1 MGNNSIRK
9 LLSVTMSMVM
19 VCSLG
24 TGCGKLLT
32 RGSGVDPDSTSVSD
46 ATSKDSEANLSE
58 NKSIG
63 SEEVPKSNGTS
74 DPSDNIPILLL
85 HTNSDYAV
93 NSKNNPAIHV
103 NYNYLALD
111 KEYAQNYKVLDKA
124 LEGAKEEILALES
137 ECFDQAKGDL
147 SGSDDY
153 TFDANY
159 YTFFR
164 RTDGKYLSFINEC
177 CTFGTFDFD
186 YYSFIA
192 HSYYVE
198 SGKEI
203 ELSDIVADEDAFYA
217 ILSEKV
223 KAVVDDDLF
232 IYMGEYSN
240 KDAEDFVEEIKDS
253 LEDGKCSFTL
263 DPQGVTFW
271 FDSNVFSPMCASAT
285 VLFCEDGDNTIFNE
299 EFLKDIPDE
308 WVMQMPTGDRT
319 YFDANG
325 DGEENSVIASVTY
338 GFNTGGEYEYLYVS
352 GFHLAY
358 EEDSKSYSPEYEGS
372 AGDYNFFL
380 YHKGD
385 KNLIIEDH
393 DEFGYGEMSCYIL
406 EDGRIKDGD
415 GINAGLAYSWDNA
428 EDSEDIA
435 PVFLPVNMNKV
446 LVIEEVGGEEGESI
460 ACYLSVSEDGK
471 LTLTEIDE
479 DGDED
484 SEEADN
490 KGGKS
495 DDKEVDVAWA
505 GEAVY
510 YNDQILFRQYSSDA
524 YRYYALW
531 GEFSN
536 SDMQYIKGNLC
547 TFDPNAPENG
557 IKTIC
562 EDDGFGDMY
571 LIDGQYIYS
580 QKETGYSNNS
590 SDMRRVYKTSLPDGE
605 QEEICA
611 GAIEGFSP
619 DGKQFTVYNY
629 TLDPYTH
636 NFYIFKA
643 GDVDVDHA
651 SYQTDKTTIYL
662 TMDNDNAYLMEKE
675 DDDKYIILQINNEG
689 DIYRLAECDFSDMA
703 EYGTVYPEY
712 TKKGY
717 VDNGKLHLQFDFYE
731 GTGHFYY
738 ASAKVTVPVCEDEG
752 SLDDVLYE
760 AEIEDFS
767 ADEDPQTLLPDKLE
781 DIAYDYPKQE
791 SGSAIANVL
800 QYYKVFDE
808 GIFYTMA
815 QCHREPLEDVGW
827 RESYMLLNCTYYF
840 LPSGA
845 KEASSLFTLFEAPGS
860 RGDLYQYEY
869 YERQPTVY
877 AYARFYADEDGHLV
891 GAFYETVYTGGPE
904 TPTETSDVYYM
915 GEFSDDFKFEQLK
928 DDYTIEDFVV
938 EDAKALEDLIR
949 SEYSKED
956 IIIDDGVFDE
966 NGHLVYESDR
976 TFTNDEYVYMCHI
989 CFDADGK
996 INYIRPVIME

>member
-32 RGSGVDPDSTSVSD
+32 RGGGVDPDSTSVSD
-46 ATSKDSEANLSE
+46 ATSKDSEANLAE

-63 SEEVPKSNGTS
+63 SEEVPKADGTS

-85 HTNSDYAV
+85 HTDSDYAV

-103 NYNYLALD
+103 NYNNLALD
-111 KEYAQNYKVLDKA
+111 KEYAQSHEALDKA
-124 LEGAKEEILALES
+124 LKSVNEEILALES
-137 ECFDQAKGDL
+137 ECFDQAKEDL

-164 RTDGKYLSFINEC
+164 RADGKYLSFINEC

-223 KAVVDDDLF
+223 KAVVDDDLY

-285 VLFCEDGDNTIFNE
+285 VLFYEDADNTIFNE
-299 EFLKDIPDE
+299 EFSKDIPDE

-319 YFDANG
+319 YFDAN
-325 DGEENSVIASVTY
+325 
-338 GFNTGGEYEYLYVS
+338 
-352 GFHLAY
+352 
-358 EEDSKSYSPEYEGS
+358 
-372 AGDYNFFL
+372 
-380 YHKGD
+380 
-385 KNLIIEDH
+385 
-393 DEFGYGEMSCYIL
+393 
-406 EDGRIKDGD
+406 
-415 GINAGLAYSWDNA
+415 
-428 EDSEDIA
+428 
-435 PVFLPVNMNKV
+435 
-446 LVIEEVGGEEGESI
+446 
-460 ACYLSVSEDGK
+460 
-471 LTLTEIDE
+471 
-479 DGDED
+479 GDED

-524 YRYYALW
+524 YRYNALW

-619 DGKQFTVYNY
+619 DGKHFTVYNY

-651 SYQTDKTTIYL
+651 SYQADKTTIYL

-738 ASAKVTVPVCEDEG
+738 ASAKVTVPVCEDET
-752 SLDDVLYE
+752 SSDDVLYE

-767 ADEDPQTLLPDKLE
+767 ADEDPQTFLPDKLE
-781 DIAYDYPKQE
+781 DIAYDYPEQE

-808 GIFYTMA
+808 GIFFTMA
-815 QCHREPLEDVGW
+815 LCHREPLEDVGW

-845 KEASSLFTLFEAPGS
+845 KDAKEASSLFTLFEPLGA

-915 GEFSDDFKFEQLK
+915 GEFSDDFKFEHPK
-928 DDYTIEDFVV
+928 DAYTIEDFVV

-976 TFTNDEYVYMCHI
+976 TFTSDEYVYMCHI
-989 CFDADGK
+989 CFDAEGK

>member
-32 RGSGVDPDSTSVSD
+32 RGGGVDPDSTSVSD
-46 ATSKDSEANLSE
+46 ATSKDSEANLAE

-63 SEEVPKSNGTS
+63 SEEVPKADGTS

-85 HTNSDYAV
+85 HTDSDYAV

-103 NYNYLALD
+103 NYNNLALD
-111 KEYAQNYKVLDKA
+111 KEYAQSHEALDKA
-124 LEGAKEEILALES
+124 LKSVNEEILALES
-137 ECFDQAKGDL
+137 ECFDQAKEDL

-164 RTDGKYLSFINEC
+164 RADGKYLSFINEC

-223 KAVVDDDLF
+223 KAVVDDDLY

-271 FDSNVFSPMCASAT
+271 FDSNVFSPMCAGAT
-285 VLFCEDGDNTIFNE
+285 VLFCEDADNTIFNE
-299 EFLKDIPDE
+299 EFSKDIPDE

-319 YFDANG
+319 YFYAN
-325 DGEENSVIASVTY
+325 
-338 GFNTGGEYEYLYVS
+338 
-352 GFHLAY
+352 
-358 EEDSKSYSPEYEGS
+358 
-372 AGDYNFFL
+372 
-380 YHKGD
+380 
-385 KNLIIEDH
+385 
-393 DEFGYGEMSCYIL
+393 
-406 EDGRIKDGD
+406 
-415 GINAGLAYSWDNA
+415 
-428 EDSEDIA
+428 
-435 PVFLPVNMNKV
+435 
-446 LVIEEVGGEEGESI
+446 
-460 ACYLSVSEDGK
+460 
-471 LTLTEIDE
+471 
-479 DGDED
+479 GDED

-490 KGGKS
+490 KGGKF

-524 YRYYALW
+524 YRYNALW

-619 DGKQFTVYNY
+619 DGKHFTVYNY

-738 ASAKVTVPVCEDEG
+738 ASAKVTVPVCEDET
-752 SLDDVLYE
+752 SSDDVLYE

-781 DIAYDYPKQE
+781 DIAYDYPEQE

-815 QCHREPLEDVGW
+815 QCHREPLEDMGW

-840 LPSGA
+840 FPAGA

-915 GEFSDDFKFEQLK
+915 GEFSDDFKFEHPK
-928 DDYTIEDFVV
+928 DAYTIEDFVV

-976 TFTNDEYVYMCHI
+976 TFTSDEYVYMCHI
-989 CFDADGK
+989 CFDAEGK

>member
-1 MGNNSIRK
+1 
-9 LLSVTMSMVM
+9 M

-32 RGSGVDPDSTSVSD
+32 RGGGVDPDSISVSD

-63 SEEVPKSNGTS
+63 SEEVPKADGTS
-74 DPSDNIPILLL
+74 DSSDNIPILLL
-85 HTNSDYAV
+85 HTDSDYAV

-111 KEYAQNYKVLDKA
+111 KEYAQSHEALDKA
-124 LEGAKEEILALES
+124 LKSANEEILSLES
-137 ECFDQAKGDL
+137 ECFDQAKEDL

-164 RTDGKYLSFINEC
+164 RADGKYLSFINEC

-223 KAVVDDDLF
+223 KAVVDDDLY

-285 VLFCEDGDNTIFNE
+285 VLFCEDADNTIFNE
-299 EFLKDIPDE
+299 EFSKDIPDE

-325 DGEENSVIASVTY
+325 DGEENIVIASVTY

-460 ACYLSVSEDGK
+460 TCYLSVSEDGK

-524 YRYYALW
+524 YRYNALW
-531 GEFSN
+531 GKFSN

-562 EDDGFGDMY
+562 EDDG
-571 LIDGQYIYS
+571 
-580 QKETGYSNNS
+580 
-590 SDMRRVYKTSLPDGE
+590 
-605 QEEICA
+605 
-611 GAIEGFSP
+611 
-619 DGKQFTVYNY
+619 
-629 TLDPYTH
+629 
-636 NFYIFKA
+636 
-643 GDVDVDHA
+643 
-651 SYQTDKTTIYL
+651 
-662 TMDNDNAYLMEKE
+662 
-675 DDDKYIILQINNEG
+675 
-689 DIYRLAECDFSDMA
+689 
-703 EYGTVYPEY
+703 
-712 TKKGY
+712 
-717 VDNGKLHLQFDFYE
+717 
-731 GTGHFYY
+731 
-738 ASAKVTVPVCEDEG
+738 
-752 SLDDVLYE
+752 
-760 AEIEDFS
+760 
-767 ADEDPQTLLPDKLE
+767 
-781 DIAYDYPKQE
+781 
-791 SGSAIANVL
+791 
-800 QYYKVFDE
+800 
-808 GIFYTMA
+808 
-815 QCHREPLEDVGW
+815 
-827 RESYMLLNCTYYF
+827 
-840 LPSGA
+840 
-845 KEASSLFTLFEAPGS
+845 
-860 RGDLYQYEY
+860 
-869 YERQPTVY
+869 
-877 AYARFYADEDGHLV
+877 
-891 GAFYETVYTGGPE
+891 
-904 TPTETSDVYYM
+904 
-915 GEFSDDFKFEQLK
+915 
-928 DDYTIEDFVV
+928 
-938 EDAKALEDLIR
+938 
-949 SEYSKED
+949 
-956 IIIDDGVFDE
+956 VFDE

-976 TFTNDEYVYMCHI
+976 TFTSDEYVYMCHI

>member
-32 RGSGVDPDSTSVSD
+32 RVGGVDPDSTSASD
-46 ATSKDSEANLSE
+46 STSKDSEANLAE

-63 SEEVPKSNGTS
+63 SEEVPKADGTS

-85 HTNSDYAV
+85 HTDSDYAV

-111 KEYAQNYKVLDKA
+111 KEYAQSHEALDKA
-124 LEGAKEEILALES
+124 LKSANEEILALES
-137 ECFDQAKGDL
+137 ECFDQAKEDL

-164 RTDGKYLSFINEC
+164 RADGKYLSFINEC

-223 KAVVDDDLF
+223 KAVVDNDLYS
-232 IYMGEYSN
+232 YMGEYSN

-285 VLFCEDGDNTIFNE
+285 VLFCEDADNTIFNE
-299 EFLKDIPDE
+299 EFSKDIPDE

-325 DGEENSVIASVTY
+325 D
-338 GFNTGGEYEYLYVS
+338 
-352 GFHLAY
+352 
-358 EEDSKSYSPEYEGS
+358 EDSQ
-372 AGDYNFFL
+372 
-380 YHKGD
+380 
-385 KNLIIEDH
+385 
-393 DEFGYGEMSCYIL
+393 
-406 EDGRIKDGD
+406 
-415 GINAGLAYSWDNA
+415 
-428 EDSEDIA
+428 
-435 PVFLPVNMNKV
+435 
-446 LVIEEVGGEEGESI
+446 
-460 ACYLSVSEDGK
+460 
-471 LTLTEIDE
+471 
-479 DGDED
+479 
-484 SEEADN
+484 EADN

-495 DDKEVDVAWA
+495 EDKEVDVAWA

-524 YRYYALW
+524 YRYNALW

-619 DGKQFTVYNY
+619 DGKHFTVYNY
-629 TLDPYTH
+629 TLNPYTH

-752 SLDDVLYE
+752 SFDDVLYE

-781 DIAYDYPKQE
+781 DIAYDYPEQE

-840 LPSGA
+840 LPAGA

-891 GAFYETVYTGGPE
+891 GTFYETVYTGGPE

-915 GEFSDDFKFEQLK
+915 GEFSDDFKFEHPK

-956 IIIDDGVFDE
+956 TIIDDGVFDE

-976 TFTNDEYVYMCHI
+976 TFTSDEYVYMCHI
-989 CFDADGK
+989 CFDAEGK

>member
-1 MGNNSIRK
+1 MVNNSIRK

-32 RGSGVDPDSTSVSD
+32 RGGGVDPDSTSVSD
-46 ATSKDSEANLSE
+46 ATSKDSEANLAE

-63 SEEVPKSNGTS
+63 SEEVPKADGTS
-74 DPSDNIPILLL
+74 DSSDNIPILLL
-85 HTNSDYAV
+85 HTDSDYAV

-111 KEYAQNYKVLDKA
+111 KEYAQSHEALDKA
-124 LEGAKEEILALES
+124 LKSANEEILALES
-137 ECFDQAKGDL
+137 ECFDQAKEDL

-164 RTDGKYLSFINEC
+164 RADGKYLSFINEC
-177 CTFGTFDFD
+177 CTFGTFDLD

-223 KAVVDDDLF
+223 KAVVDDDLY

-271 FDSNVFSPMCASAT
+271 FDSNVFSPMCAGAT
-285 VLFCEDGDNTIFNE
+285 VLFCEDADNTIFNE
-299 EFLKDIPDE
+299 EFSKDIPDE

-325 DGEENSVIASVTY
+325 D
-338 GFNTGGEYEYLYVS
+338 
-352 GFHLAY
+352 
-358 EEDSKSYSPEYEGS
+358 
-372 AGDYNFFL
+372 
-380 YHKGD
+380 
-385 KNLIIEDH
+385 
-393 DEFGYGEMSCYIL
+393 
-406 EDGRIKDGD
+406 
-415 GINAGLAYSWDNA
+415 
-428 EDSEDIA
+428 
-435 PVFLPVNMNKV
+435 
-446 LVIEEVGGEEGESI
+446 
-460 ACYLSVSEDGK
+460 
-471 LTLTEIDE
+471 
-479 DGDED
+479 ED

-490 KGGKS
+490 KGGKF

-524 YRYYALW
+524 YRYNALW

-562 EDDGFGDMY
+562 EDDGFGEMY

-619 DGKQFTVYNY
+619 DGKHFTVYNY

-643 GDVDVDHA
+643 SDVDVDHA

-738 ASAKVTVPVCEDEG
+738 TSAKVTVPVCEDET
-752 SLDDVLYE
+752 SSDDVLYE

-781 DIAYDYPKQE
+781 DIAYDYPEQE

-840 LPSGA
+840 LPAGA

-915 GEFSDDFKFEQLK
+915 GEFSDDFKFEHPK
-928 DDYTIEDFVV
+928 DAYTIEDFVV

-976 TFTNDEYVYMCHI
+976 TFTSDEYVYMCHI
-989 CFDADGK
+989 CFDAEGK

>member
-32 RGSGVDPDSTSVSD
+32 RGGGVDPDSTSVSD
-46 ATSKDSEANLSE
+46 ATSKDSEANLAE

-63 SEEVPKSNGTS
+63 SEEVPKADGTS

-85 HTNSDYAV
+85 HTDSDYAV

-103 NYNYLALD
+103 NYNNLALD
-111 KEYAQNYKVLDKA
+111 KEYAQSHEALDKA
-124 LEGAKEEILALES
+124 LKSVNEEILALES
-137 ECFDQAKGDL
+137 ECFDQAKEDL

-164 RTDGKYLSFINEC
+164 RADGKYLSFINEC

-223 KAVVDDDLF
+223 KAVVDDDLY

-271 FDSNVFSPMCASAT
+271 FDSNVFSPMCAGAT
-285 VLFCEDGDNTIFNE
+285 VLFCEDADNTIFNE
-299 EFLKDIPDE
+299 EFSKDIPDE

-319 YFDANG
+319 YFYAN
-325 DGEENSVIASVTY
+325 
-338 GFNTGGEYEYLYVS
+338 
-352 GFHLAY
+352 
-358 EEDSKSYSPEYEGS
+358 
-372 AGDYNFFL
+372 
-380 YHKGD
+380 
-385 KNLIIEDH
+385 
-393 DEFGYGEMSCYIL
+393 
-406 EDGRIKDGD
+406 
-415 GINAGLAYSWDNA
+415 
-428 EDSEDIA
+428 
-435 PVFLPVNMNKV
+435 
-446 LVIEEVGGEEGESI
+446 
-460 ACYLSVSEDGK
+460 
-471 LTLTEIDE
+471 
-479 DGDED
+479 GDED

-490 KGGKS
+490 KGGKF

-524 YRYYALW
+524 YRYNALW

-619 DGKQFTVYNY
+619 DGKHFTVYNY

-752 SLDDVLYE
+752 SFDDVLYE

-781 DIAYDYPKQE
+781 DIAYDYPEQE

-815 QCHREPLEDVGW
+815 QCHREPLEDMGW

-840 LPSGA
+840 FPAGA

-915 GEFSDDFKFEQLK
+915 GEFSDDFKFEHPK
-928 DDYTIEDFVV
+928 DAYTIEDFVV

-976 TFTNDEYVYMCHI
+976 TFTSDEYVYMCHI
-989 CFDADGK
+989 CFDAEGK

>member
-32 RGSGVDPDSTSVSD
+32 RVGGVDPDSTSASD
-46 ATSKDSEANLSE
+46 STSKDSEANLAE

-63 SEEVPKSNGTS
+63 SEEVPKADGTS

-85 HTNSDYAV
+85 HTDSDYAV

-111 KEYAQNYKVLDKA
+111 KEYAQSHEALDKA
-124 LEGAKEEILALES
+124 LKSANEEILALES
-137 ECFDQAKGDL
+137 ECFDQAKEDL

-164 RTDGKYLSFINEC
+164 RADGKYLSFINEC

-223 KAVVDDDLF
+223 KAVVDNDLYS
-232 IYMGEYSN
+232 YMGEYSN

-285 VLFCEDGDNTIFNE
+285 VLFCEDADNTIFNE
-299 EFLKDIPDE
+299 EFSKDIPDE

-325 DGEENSVIASVTY
+325 D
-338 GFNTGGEYEYLYVS
+338 
-352 GFHLAY
+352 
-358 EEDSKSYSPEYEGS
+358 EDSQ
-372 AGDYNFFL
+372 
-380 YHKGD
+380 
-385 KNLIIEDH
+385 
-393 DEFGYGEMSCYIL
+393 
-406 EDGRIKDGD
+406 
-415 GINAGLAYSWDNA
+415 
-428 EDSEDIA
+428 
-435 PVFLPVNMNKV
+435 
-446 LVIEEVGGEEGESI
+446 
-460 ACYLSVSEDGK
+460 
-471 LTLTEIDE
+471 
-479 DGDED
+479 
-484 SEEADN
+484 EADN

-495 DDKEVDVAWA
+495 EDKEVDVAWA

-524 YRYYALW
+524 YRYNALW

-580 QKETGYSNNS
+580 QKEIGYSNNS

-619 DGKQFTVYNY
+619 DGKHFTVYNY
-629 TLDPYTH
+629 TLNPYTH

-752 SLDDVLYE
+752 SFDDVLYE

-781 DIAYDYPKQE
+781 DIAYDYPEQE

-840 LPSGA
+840 LPAGA

-915 GEFSDDFKFEQLK
+915 GEFSDDFKFEHPK

-956 IIIDDGVFDE
+956 TIIDDGVFDE

-976 TFTNDEYVYMCHI
+976 TFTSDEYVYMCHI
-989 CFDADGK
+989 CFDAEGK

>member
-9 LLSVTMSMVM
+9 LLSVTMSLVM

-32 RGSGVDPDSTSVSD
+32 RGGGVDPDSISVSD

-63 SEEVPKSNGTS
+63 SEEVPKADGTS
-74 DPSDNIPILLL
+74 DSSDNIPILLL
-85 HTNSDYAV
+85 HTDSDYAV

-111 KEYAQNYKVLDKA
+111 KEYAQSHEALDKA
-124 LEGAKEEILALES
+124 LKSANEEILSLES
-137 ECFDQAKGDL
+137 ECFDQAKEDL

-164 RTDGKYLSFINEC
+164 RADGKYLSFINEC

-223 KAVVDDDLF
+223 KAVVDDDLY

-285 VLFCEDGDNTIFNE
+285 VLFCEDADNTIFNE
-299 EFLKDIPDE
+299 EFSKDIPDE

-325 DGEENSVIASVTY
+325 DGEENIVIASVTY

-460 ACYLSVSEDGK
+460 TCYLSVSEDGK

-524 YRYYALW
+524 YRYNALW
-531 GEFSN
+531 GKFSN

-562 EDDGFGDMY
+562 EDDG
-571 LIDGQYIYS
+571 
-580 QKETGYSNNS
+580 
-590 SDMRRVYKTSLPDGE
+590 
-605 QEEICA
+605 
-611 GAIEGFSP
+611 
-619 DGKQFTVYNY
+619 
-629 TLDPYTH
+629 
-636 NFYIFKA
+636 
-643 GDVDVDHA
+643 
-651 SYQTDKTTIYL
+651 
-662 TMDNDNAYLMEKE
+662 
-675 DDDKYIILQINNEG
+675 
-689 DIYRLAECDFSDMA
+689 
-703 EYGTVYPEY
+703 
-712 TKKGY
+712 
-717 VDNGKLHLQFDFYE
+717 
-731 GTGHFYY
+731 
-738 ASAKVTVPVCEDEG
+738 
-752 SLDDVLYE
+752 
-760 AEIEDFS
+760 
-767 ADEDPQTLLPDKLE
+767 
-781 DIAYDYPKQE
+781 
-791 SGSAIANVL
+791 
-800 QYYKVFDE
+800 
-808 GIFYTMA
+808 
-815 QCHREPLEDVGW
+815 
-827 RESYMLLNCTYYF
+827 
-840 LPSGA
+840 
-845 KEASSLFTLFEAPGS
+845 
-860 RGDLYQYEY
+860 
-869 YERQPTVY
+869 
-877 AYARFYADEDGHLV
+877 
-891 GAFYETVYTGGPE
+891 
-904 TPTETSDVYYM
+904 
-915 GEFSDDFKFEQLK
+915 
-928 DDYTIEDFVV
+928 
-938 EDAKALEDLIR
+938 
-949 SEYSKED
+949 
-956 IIIDDGVFDE
+956 VFDE

-976 TFTNDEYVYMCHI
+976 TFTSDEYVYMCHI

>member
-32 RGSGVDPDSTSVSD
+32 RGGGVDPDSTSVSD

-63 SEEVPKSNGTS
+63 SEEVPKADGTS
-74 DPSDNIPILLL
+74 DSSDNIPILLL
-85 HTNSDYAV
+85 HTDSDYAV

-111 KEYAQNYKVLDKA
+111 KEYAQSHEALDKA
-124 LEGAKEEILALES
+124 LKSANEEILALES
-137 ECFDQAKGDL
+137 ECFDQAKEDL

-164 RTDGKYLSFINEC
+164 RADGKYLSFINEC

-223 KAVVDDDLF
+223 KAVVDDDLY

-285 VLFCEDGDNTIFNE
+285 VLFCEDADNTIFNE
-299 EFLKDIPDE
+299 EFSKDIPDE

-325 DGEENSVIASVTY
+325 DGEENIVIASVTY

-460 ACYLSVSEDGK
+460 TCYLSVSEDGK

-524 YRYYALW
+524 YRYNALW
-531 GEFSN
+531 GKFSN

-619 DGKQFTVYNY
+619 DGKHFTNYNY
-629 TLDPYTH
+629 TLNPYTH

-651 SYQTDKTTIYL
+651 SYQTEKTTIYL

-738 ASAKVTVPVCEDEG
+738 ASAKVTVPVCEDEA
-752 SLDDVLYE
+752 SFDDVLYE

-781 DIAYDYPKQE
+781 DIAYDYPEQE

-840 LPSGA
+840 LPSVA

-915 GEFSDDFKFEQLK
+915 GEFSDDFKFEHPK

-989 CFDADGK
+989 CFDAEGK

>member
-19 VCSLG
+19 VCSIG

-32 RGSGVDPDSTSVSD
+32 RGGGVDPDSTSVSD

-63 SEEVPKSNGTS
+63 SEEVPKADGTS

-85 HTNSDYAV
+85 HTDSDYAV

-111 KEYAQNYKVLDKA
+111 KEYAQSHEALDKA
-124 LEGAKEEILALES
+124 LESANEEILALES
-137 ECFDQAKGDL
+137 ECFDQAKEDL

-164 RTDGKYLSFINEC
+164 RADGKYLSFINEC

-203 ELSDIVADEDAFYA
+203 ELSDIVADEDAFYT

-223 KAVVDDDLF
+223 KVVVDDDLF

-285 VLFCEDGDNTIFNE
+285 VLFCEDEDNTIFNE
-299 EFLKDIPDE
+299 EFSKDILDE

-325 DGEENSVIASVTY
+325 DREENSVIASVTY
-338 GFNTGGEYEYLYVS
+338 GFNTSGEYEYLYVS

-393 DEFGYGEMSCYIL
+393 EEFGYGEMSCYIL
-406 EDGRIKDGD
+406 EDGKIKDGD

-495 DDKEVDVAWA
+495 DDKEVYGV
-505 GEAVY
+505 
-510 YNDQILFRQYSSDA
+510 
-524 YRYYALW
+524 
-531 GEFSN
+531 
-536 SDMQYIKGNLC
+536 
-547 TFDPNAPENG
+547 
-557 IKTIC
+557 
-562 EDDGFGDMY
+562 
-571 LIDGQYIYS
+571 
-580 QKETGYSNNS
+580 
-590 SDMRRVYKTSLPDGE
+590 
-605 QEEICA
+605 
-611 GAIEGFSP
+611 
-619 DGKQFTVYNY
+619 
-629 TLDPYTH
+629 
-636 NFYIFKA
+636 
-643 GDVDVDHA
+643 
-651 SYQTDKTTIYL
+651 
-662 TMDNDNAYLMEKE
+662 
-675 DDDKYIILQINNEG
+675 
-689 DIYRLAECDFSDMA
+689 RL
-703 EYGTVYPEY
+703 
-712 TKKGY
+712 
-717 VDNGKLHLQFDFYE
+717 
-731 GTGHFYY
+731 
-738 ASAKVTVPVCEDEG
+738 
-752 SLDDVLYE
+752 
-760 AEIEDFS
+760 
-767 ADEDPQTLLPDKLE
+767 
-781 DIAYDYPKQE
+781 
-791 SGSAIANVL
+791 
-800 QYYKVFDE
+800 
-808 GIFYTMA
+808 
-815 QCHREPLEDVGW
+815 
-827 RESYMLLNCTYYF
+827 
-840 LPSGA
+840 
-845 KEASSLFTLFEAPGS
+845 S
-860 RGDLYQYEY
+860 RGFL
-869 YERQPTVY
+869 R
-877 AYARFYADEDGHLV
+877 ADSL
-891 GAFYETVYTGGPE
+891 
-904 TPTETSDVYYM
+904 
-915 GEFSDDFKFEQLK
+915 
-928 DDYTIEDFVV
+928 
-938 EDAKALEDLIR
+938 
-949 SEYSKED
+949 
-956 IIIDDGVFDE
+956 
-966 NGHLVYESDR
+966 
-976 TFTNDEYVYMCHI
+976 
-989 CFDADGK
+989 
-996 INYIRPVIME
+996 